1 MDNKVK
7 GICPCCHGNGYVRN
21 EDGDAIDCIT
31 CDSYGEVTV
40 NPNSFLAMAI
50 KFNKEEEAGASSF
63 FCFYFSPGCLP
74 GCVPGTRKVLLVP
87 ARR

>member
-1 MDNKVK
+1 MDNKV
-7 GICPCCHGNGYVRN
+7 ICPDCHGNGYVRN

-50 KFNKEEEAGASSF
+50 KFNKEEEA
-63 FCFYFSPGCLP
+63 
-74 GCVPGTRKVLLVP
+74 
-87 ARR
+87 